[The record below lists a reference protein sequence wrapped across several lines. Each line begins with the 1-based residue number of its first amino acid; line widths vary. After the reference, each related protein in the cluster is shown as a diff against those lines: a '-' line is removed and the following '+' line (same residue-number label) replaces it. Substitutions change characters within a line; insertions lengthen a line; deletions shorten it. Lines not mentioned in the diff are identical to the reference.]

1 MNTKNKKQ
9 TNAKVLGGIGAA
21 TAAVG
26 VGAASAA
33 FTTDNTTDESFL
45 NDQEVVNPQPA
56 EEHIDAA
63 AQPRVEL
70 NEFSAP
76 STDEPAL
83 VDEVVN
89 NVSDPIE
96 EPLVSGVED
105 NPANGDD
112 PIVIVEDPE
121 VLLSEVEDNP
131 VDVEPYIEDPEVLLS
146 EVEDNPVDIEDPEIL
161 VSEVEDNPVDIDPYI
176 EDPEVLVSEVVDN
189 PADIEDPEVFVSE
202 VVDNPGDG
210 GEMLTLNDV
219 SDNEILE
226 MFQDLEINDV
236 NDFGDDF
243 GIDNTG
249 DFDHGDINDDYIN
262 DADVDAFVE

>member
-1 MNTKNKKQ
+1 MNTKSKKQ

-33 FTTDNTTDESFL
+33 FTTDNATDESFL
-45 NDQEVVNPQPA
+45 ENQEVVN
-56 EEHIDAA
+56 EEPIETP

-76 STDEPAL
+76 STEEPIL
-83 VDEVVN
+83 VDEVADKGSNPIDDILASEVDDN
-89 NVSDPIE
+89 PSNGDEPIVFEDPIDIE
-96 EPLVSGVED
+96 
-105 NPANGDD
+105 D
-112 PIVIVEDPE
+112 PIVVEEPIDIEDPIFIEDPVVVEDPE
-121 VLLSEVEDNP
+121 LLVSEVLDNP
-131 VDVEPYIEDPEVLLS
+131 VDVEPYIEDPEVL
-146 EVEDNPVDIEDPEIL
+146 
-161 VSEVEDNPVDIDPYI
+161 VSEVYDNPGDINDT
-176 EDPEVLVSEVVDN
+176 
-189 PADIEDPEVFVSE
+189 EVFVSE

-210 GEMLTLNDV
+210 GEIFTFNDTPD
-219 SDNEILE
+219 SEILD
-226 MFQDLEINDV
+226 MFNDLEV
-236 NDFGDDF
+236 NDPNDYGDDF

>member
-131 VDVEPYIEDPEVLLS
+131 VDIEDPEV
-146 EVEDNPVDIEDPEIL
+146 L
-161 VSEVEDNPVDIDPYI
+161 VSEVEDNPVDIDPYF